1 MATDRLFSTLEL
13 GVMHRIAKVLI
24 EERDFRS
31 DLYQVLMVLNEDMGM
46 ERGMVSVLVPSEE
59 DQVHVDVCLG
69 LDDDSP
75 EVTFLLGEG
84 VTGKVVRDGQALAI
98 KNIDEDPMF
107 LDRSGQRKNLDRSE
121 IAYLC
126 VPIHHGSRVVGALG
140 VDHARPESDD
150 NMEHE
155 INFLEEIASM
165 LGSRVRYR
173 QEDIKSKRH
182 TAGQVSSISQNF
194 VGNSD
199 VMKELSLS
207 ISKVADSSTSVLVTG
222 ETGTGKEVVA
232 REIHERS
239 PRKSA
244 PLIKVNCGAIPENLI
259 ESELFGHEKGAF
271 TGAVSQRKGRFE
283 MARGGTIFLDELGEL
298 PPSAQ
303 VKLLRVLQEREF
315 ERVGGH
321 ETIKI
326 NVRVVAATNRPLEE
340 DVQKGSFR
348 ADLYYRLNVFPI
360 HVPALRERGADIML
374 LGDHF
379 VSKFSEELGKEV
391 RRIDTPAIDMLMAY
405 HWPGNVRELENTVE
419 RAVLLSED
427 GVIHGHHLPPSLQMK
442 RGEALPTEKGKFET
456 LVTNYERQLI
466 VEALKESWGNQTE
479 AAKILGTT
487 KRVVQYKVQKLNI
500 DYRRYSRSNRS
511 KEIGGR
517 PDQLD

>member
-1 MATDRLFSTLEL
+1 METSGGEPLTKALKIVMATDRLFSTLEL

-348 ADLYYRLNVFPI
+348 
-360 HVPALRERGADIML
+360 
-374 LGDHF
+374 
-379 VSKFSEELGKEV
+379 
-391 RRIDTPAIDMLMAY
+391 
-405 HWPGNVRELENTVE
+405 
-419 RAVLLSED
+419 
-427 GVIHGHHLPPSLQMK
+427 
-442 RGEALPTEKGKFET
+442 PT
-456 LVTNYERQLI
+456 
-466 VEALKESWGNQTE
+466 
-479 AAKILGTT
+479 
-487 KRVVQYKVQKLNI
+487 
-500 DYRRYSRSNRS
+500 
-511 KEIGGR
+511 
-517 PDQLD
+517 